1 MSVFDSLVGQSEA
14 VATIKKAVSAAQNR
28 SVNQDMTHAWLFTGP
43 PGSGR
48 SNLAKAFAAALV
60 CKSGGCGQCNA
71 CVTAGAGSH
80 PDVEILDVSGLSIKI
95 DEIREIVSRSA
106 WGAATSDWRVVVIE
120 DCDRMTEA
128 AANALLKALEE
139 PGAQTIWL
147 LCAPTLHDV
156 LPTIRSRCR
165 HIALKTPTT
174 SEIYDYLVKELGA
187 DTEAA
192 RLAASISQGHIGKAR
207 AAIQSREF
215 QSWRSKALQIF
226 LRIKSEASAI
236 RAAGELIALAEERA
250 ELRLQQGNEKEES
263 ELRAALSSGT
273 RGLVSGGAKALKD
286 LEKDQKARLNR
297 TIRDELDNS
306 LIDYASFLR
315 DVLAADDEIINL
327 DLANEIREF
336 RGRFS
341 PERSTRLALRL
352 QEIRELLATNA
363 SQTLLLESF
372 FTEVAVAG
380 RGNQHTFG

>member
-1 MSVFDSLVGQSEA
+1 M
-14 VATIKKAVSAAQNR
+14 
-28 SVNQDMTHAWLFTGP
+28 
-43 PGSGR
+43 
-48 SNLAKAFAAALV
+48 
-60 CKSGGCGQCNA
+60 
-71 CVTAGAGSH
+71 
-80 PDVEILDVSGLSIKI
+80 
-95 DEIREIVSRSA
+95 
-106 WGAATSDWRVVVIE
+106 
-120 DCDRMTEA
+120 
-128 AANALLKALEE
+128 
-139 PGAQTIWL
+139 
-147 LCAPTLHDV
+147 
-156 LPTIRSRCR
+156 
-165 HIALKTPTT
+165 
-174 SEIYDYLVKELGA
+174 
-187 DTEAA
+187 
-192 RLAASISQGHIGKAR
+192 
-207 AAIQSREF
+207 
-215 QSWRSKALQIF
+215 
-226 LRIKSEASAI
+226 SAI

-315 DVLAADDEIINL
+315 DVLAADDEMINL

-380 RGNQHTFG
+380 RGN

>member
-1 MSVFDSLVGQSEA
+1 
-14 VATIKKAVSAAQNR
+14 
-28 SVNQDMTHAWLFTGP
+28 
-43 PGSGR
+43 
-48 SNLAKAFAAALV
+48 
-60 CKSGGCGQCNA
+60 
-71 CVTAGAGSH
+71 
-80 PDVEILDVSGLSIKI
+80 
-95 DEIREIVSRSA
+95 
-106 WGAATSDWRVVVIE
+106 
-120 DCDRMTEA
+120 
-128 AANALLKALEE
+128 
-139 PGAQTIWL
+139 
-147 LCAPTLHDV
+147 
-156 LPTIRSRCR
+156 
-165 HIALKTPTT
+165 
-174 SEIYDYLVKELGA
+174 LGA

-215 QSWRSKALQIF
+215 QSWRSKAFQIF

-297 TIRDELDNS
+297 TVRDELDNS

-315 DVLAADDEIINL
+315 DVLAADDEMINL
-327 DLANEIREF
+327 DLANEIQEF

-380 RGNQHTFG
+380 RGN